1 MSQDDFLVAYP
12 ILILGSFAVVFMG
25 IALYVEYGM
34 IHTVATF
41 ATVGILVYRIL
52 KSHHLLG

>member
-1 MSQDDFLVAYP
+1 M
-12 ILILGSFAVVFMG
+12 FMG

-41 ATVGILVYRIL
+41 VTAGILVYMIL
-52 KSHHLLG
+52 KPHQFFEVG